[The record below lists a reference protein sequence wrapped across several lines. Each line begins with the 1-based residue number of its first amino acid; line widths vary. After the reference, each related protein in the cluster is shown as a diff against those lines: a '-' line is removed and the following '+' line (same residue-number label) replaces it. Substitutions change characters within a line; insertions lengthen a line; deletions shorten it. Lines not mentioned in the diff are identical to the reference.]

1 MQALAQNINEIIR
14 QHQLQGL
21 PANRD
26 LTFPAYQGYSLSNI
40 PASVCRLLDVPDY
53 GEPPLGADILAELGG
68 PYKKVVLLVV
78 DALGFTLLNH
88 YLESDHAAFLK
99 AQLANSLYLP
109 LTSICPSTTASALTT
124 LWTGVSP
131 ATHGVIGYE
140 MWAKEYGMV
149 INNILHSAISF
160 YGDTGGLRRAGFD
173 PDAFLGRKTLG
184 SHLADNGVE
193 SSAYLHYSIGSS
205 GLSSMHLNNVNLHG
219 YISEADMWVNMRN
232 VMNANPDQR
241 AYIYA
246 YWSTIDTLT
255 HRFGAYNERLA
266 YEFSSFFQLFQS
278 IFIEG
283 LTKQARR
290 DTLFIVTAD
299 HGSKETPRYDHFDL
313 RNHTALNDMLRIQPT
328 CEHRLVFLYTK
339 PGMAPAVSDYF
350 TDQWGDKFTLITSQ
364 TAFDIG
370 LFGPGPHHPAIDDRV
385 GDLIAI
391 AHDDAYLWWADKPN
405 VMLGRHGGLN
415 TEEMLIPFYALPL

>member
-1 MQALAQNINEIIR
+1 MQDLAKKVSQRIA
-14 QHQLQGL
+14 QHTLPGL
-21 PANRD
+21 SVKRD
-26 LTFPAYQGYSLSNI
+26 LTYPNYEGYSLANI
-40 PASVCRLLDVPDY
+40 PATICRLLNVPDY
-53 GEPPLGADILAELGG
+53 GEPALGEDILAELGG

-78 DALGFTLLNH
+78 DALGYMLLNN
-88 YLESDHAAFLK
+88 YIQNGNAPFIKQQLE
-99 AQLANSLYLP
+99 NSLYIP

-149 INNILHSAISF
+149 INNILHSAMSY

-173 PDAFLGRKTLG
+173 SDAFLGRKTLG
-184 SHLADNGVE
+184 PHLAEYGIE

-232 VMNANPDQR
+232 VMNNKPDQR
-241 AYIYA
+241 AYYYA

-255 HRFGAYNERLA
+255 HRFGADDERLTF
-266 YEFSSFFQLFQS
+266 EFANFFSLFKS
-278 IFIEG
+278 IFIDG
-283 LTKQARR
+283 LTENARK
-290 DTLFIVTAD
+290 DTLFILTAD
-299 HGSKETPRYDHFDL
+299 HGSKVTPIYKDFDL
-313 RNHTALNDMLRIQPT
+313 RNHEPLKEMLRIQPT
-328 CEHRLVFLYTK
+328 CEHRLVFLYIK
-339 PGMAPAVSDYF
+339 PGMEQGVRDYF
-350 TDQWGDKFTLITSQ
+350 TDQWGEKFTLIGSQ
-364 TAFDIG
+364 EAFDAK
-370 LFGPGPHHPAIDDRV
+370 LFGPGTNHPALSERV
-385 GDLIAI
+385 GDLIVI

-415 TEEMLIPFYALPL
+415 TEEMLIPFYAMPL